1 MNYLE
6 VINKCLVELNYKQV
20 NAFSELI
27 KNDHKKLMNII
38 NVINSELCG
47 FDNWNFLLRKE
58 TLTLEKGQ
66 KELPN
71 NINGV
76 IQNIIINKNIYNYYS
91 DFEKALTSN
100 QPAQTYSI
108 FNDKILLPVF
118 DEAVQVEIIYCTKNC
133 AKNAEGEEKL
143 KLEEATDESLIP
155 MPFAE
160 PLLVYGACMRLKG
173 NPQHVRFNYWY
184 GMYKDALANFRSKIS
199 VTTDDTPQIRMRRR

>member
-1 MNYLE
+1 M
-6 VINKCLVELNYKQV
+6 
-20 NAFSELI
+20 
-27 KNDHKKLMNII
+27 
-38 NVINSELCG
+38 
-47 FDNWNFLLRKE
+47 
-58 TLTLEKGQ
+58 
-66 KELPN
+66 
-71 NINGV
+71 
-76 IQNIIINKNIYNYYS
+76 
-91 DFEKALTSN
+91 
-100 QPAQTYSI
+100 
-108 FNDKILLPVF
+108 F
-118 DEAVQVEIIYCTKNC
+118 DEDVQVEIIYCTKNC

>member
-6 VINKCLVELNYKQV
+6 LINKCLVELNYKQV

-47 FDNWNFLLRKE
+47 FDSWNFLLRKD

-66 KELPN
+66 KELDN
-71 NINGV
+71 NINGL
-76 IQNIIINKNIYNYYS
+76 IQNVIINKNIYNYYS
-91 DFEKALTSN
+91 DFEKAYTGG
-100 QPAQTYSI
+100 QPAKTYSI

-118 DEAVQVEIIYCTKNC
+118 DEDVQVEIIYCTKNC
-133 AKNAEGEEKL
+133 AKNSLGEEKL
-143 KLEEATDESLIP
+143 QLEDATDESLIP